1 MGLALYRLTRANNM
15 KQQDLLQNAQGRV
28 TTVLDAFASMQICR
42 EKLTGIAT
50 ELAAYPDVRR
60 MVDGFAD
67 RDRHQT
73 RPMCE
78 LRKLDPSIYL
88 LGWREGEFTAIHD
101 HCGAEVAIV
110 VVQGVITE
118 DVFMATNRAEGRL
131 EVCGSLC
138 RIARVGELIMCPSSY
153 IHRMGNTFPELAVT
167 LHVYGPSL
175 EGMRNFDVKSG
186 DLVKHDDW
194 RNEH

>member
-78 LRKLDPSIYL
+78 LRKLDPSI
-88 LGWREGEFTAIHD
+88 
-101 HCGAEVAIV
+101 CGAEVAIV